1 MQLSNKPWKQNNGE
15 QISSSPTR
23 TTAATQ
29 TGIPDLDKLLSSR
42 QLDVSAKKL
51 ADFISKRKTDR
62 RTVWQGLPGI
72 LSTIFGGGI
81 GNNKHSWLMRY
92 ATLACGRT
100 MKEIKRYKTGASSSH
115 HLEYDVAGLARL
127 PQVHGM
133 PHFPGTDGRP
143 RRRRRPPLVRPN
155 IYSSMV

>member
-1 MQLSNKPWKQNNGE
+1 MSFSPRIKLFCAPPCQQVGQPTNCITRTWHINMQLSNKPWKQNNGE

-81 GNNKHSWLMRY
+81 GNNKHSWLDAIR
-92 ATLACGRT
+92 
-100 MKEIKRYKTGASSSH
+100 
-115 HLEYDVAGLARL
+115 AGK
-127 PQVHGM
+127 
-133 PHFPGTDGRP
+133 
-143 RRRRRPPLVRPN
+143 RPN
-155 IYSSMV
+155 IRCKSFLFVWGSNVCDVCVVHCYVVLYVVF